1 MFSKSAGYRQTLL
14 DAHAHSGNTKQGQP
28 LKNKKKKKQKQS
40 AQLYWNRQFAEC
52 YKSFSF
58 NEEAVKSFNQIFP
71 FDAIYTHFCC

>member
-28 LKNKKKKKQKQS
+28 LKNKNKKQKQS
-40 AQLYWNRQFAEC
+40 AQLYWNRQFAGC

-58 NEEAVKSFNQIFP
+58 NEEAVKSFDQIFP